1 VGGISTKETG
11 GAGCLII
18 QKFII
23 KAMKKSLEEIEA
35 LKRSWRRD
43 PNWDIEETEGFEDH
57 KEELRAYRKQQGE
70 EWGQKERVRLIEKS
84 AMLCGTTAAL
94 ELIKYLETLEAKIEA
109 LQLDK
114 DRRDGYAQIGL

>member
-1 VGGISTKETG
+1 
-11 GAGCLII
+11 
-18 QKFII
+18 
-23 KAMKKSLEEIEA
+23 MKKSLEEIEA